1 MKIIIAGEQDF
12 NNCSVI
18 MELNENTT
26 LSKLSESTWV
36 RIPGTLIQ
44 DIQLKDG
51 TSFIKQYG
59 NYDKYEFEILLKKG
73 DD

>member
-12 NNCSVI
+12 NNRSVI